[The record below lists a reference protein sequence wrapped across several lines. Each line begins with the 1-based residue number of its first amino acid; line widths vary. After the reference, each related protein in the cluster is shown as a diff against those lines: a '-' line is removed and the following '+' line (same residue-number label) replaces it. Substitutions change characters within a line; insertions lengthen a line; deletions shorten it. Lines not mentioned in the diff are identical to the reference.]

1 MNHRNT
7 TRHAAWRVWREVER
21 RCQAGEL
28 LTLDGANGTELT
40 KTEGVEAEMQWNG
53 WPAQLF
59 VPDSVEHV
67 HKSYVDAGADV
78 VTTNTYATNRHVMGI
93 KHYDEEQ
100 GQTTVAVANAIG
112 VRVARTAARSAK
124 NRKVIVAG
132 SISNHPPAIEAQA
145 KATET
150 SSLTAQGRWPA
161 PEQEYQNYRES
172 ALALADAGADVL
184 FLEMVKDTVHGD
196 LLVRA
201 ANSTGLPVVVGLTLT
216 VKNEDG
222 RSRPLVVAR
231 DEPTVTVE
239 ELIAKWGALENVV
252 GFNAMH
258 SSAPDTEHMV
268 RAIREAVGPKAFVGA
283 YPNQGYWSPPDW
295 VIERPII
302 PEAFRTLAESW
313 VQAGCNAIGGC
324 CGLGPEHIAAVSALA
339 REINSKVRPTEV
351 PADHVVARSQL

>member
-1 MNHRNT
+1 
-7 TRHAAWRVWREVER
+7 
-21 RCQAGEL
+21 
-28 LTLDGANGTELT
+28 
-40 KTEGVEAEMQWNG
+40 VEAEMQWNG

-184 FLEMVKDTVHGD
+184 FLEMVKDTMHGD

-201 ANSTGLPVVVGLTLT
+201 ANSTGLPVVIGLTLT
-216 VKNEDG
+216 VVKEEGG
-222 RSRPLVVAR
+222 RLKVVAR
-231 DEPTVTVE
+231 DEPEVTVE
-239 ELIAKWGALENVV
+239 QLIEKWSVLENVV
-252 GFNAMH
+252 GYNAMH

-268 RAIREAVGPKAFVGA
+268 RAIRAKVGPKAFVGA
-283 YPNQGYWSPPDW
+283 YPNQGYWAPPDW
-295 VIERPII
+295 VIERPLI
-302 PEAFRTLAESW
+302 PDAFRRLAETW
-313 VQAGCNAIGGC
+313 VEAGCNAIGGC
-324 CGLGPEHIAAVSALA
+324 CGLGPEHISAVSALA
-339 REINSKVRPTEV
+339 REINSKAGS
-351 PADHVVARSQL
+351 ADQFVARSHL